1 MDYQSDDIAI
11 TNIDAQTVF
20 SLTDF
25 NSRFTNI
32 QNYIN
37 GTRTKVNNLSS
48 NKVDKVTNYGL
59 SKNDFTD
66 IYKSTLD
73 NLSTTLNNYVL
84 KDGNKVLS
92 DNNFTND
99 LLNKLNNIESNAQ
112 VNTVTGVKGDSE
124 TTYRTGQINIT
135 KTNIGLGNVAN
146 STYAGGTA
154 VTLNGTSKAASTASF
169 YAPTSAGTSGYVLK
183 SNGSGAPTWSYLPQY
198 SSLSFSSSYPST
210 SEVKCVFSTND
221 YTKYS
226 HFGFQFYDA
235 TTQMYFY
242 CSFLNNVG
250 TGLSYTNMLNGL
262 TTALPNFEDTTTNG
276 MYVKIKFE
284 PSDKVIKFK
293 FLDLN
298 RNVLNSSRM
307 KYFSL
312 YGFIH

>member
-1 MDYQSDDIAI
+1 MAYPPTNLPNDIGNISPNKDFNLKDFNGRFSDIKNYVESLKDG
-11 TNIDAQTVF
+11 IDADK
-20 SLTDF
+20 TDI
-25 NSRFTNI
+25 S
-32 QNYIN
+32 
-37 GTRTKVNNLSS
+37 NLAS
-48 NKVDKVTNYGL
+48 NKVDKINNYGL

-66 IYKSTLD
+66 
-73 NLSTTLNNYVL
+73 
-84 KDGNKVLS
+84 
-92 DNNFTND
+92 D

-112 VNTVTGVKGDSE
+112 VNTITGIKGDNE
-124 TTYRTGQINIT
+124 TTYRTGNVNIT

-154 VTLNGTSKAASTASF
+154 VTLNGISKAASTASF

-183 SNGSGAPTWSYLPQY
+183 SNGSGTPTWSYLPQY

-210 SEVKCVFSTND
+210 TEVKCVFNSSNN

-226 HFGFQFYDA
+226 HFGFQFYDT
-235 TTQMYFY
+235 TTQMYYY

-250 TGLSYTNMLNGL
+250 TGLSYTNMLNGC
-262 TTALPNFEDTTTNG
+262 TIALPNFEDTTTNG
-276 MYVKIKFE
+276 IYVKIKFV
-284 PSDKVIKFK
+284 PTDSVIEFK
-293 FLDLN
+293 FMDLG